1 MRCRMWILCVC
12 LLLGVLSACAATP
25 APFKIAVS
33 MALDAPLGR
42 QMMNAIQLAFDEN
55 GAKVGAHSLDLLIF
69 NSGDAETPYSPILDA
84 RAAQSIASDPS
95 VLAFMSATSDQVKA
109 SLPITNQA
117 GMVHLSPTATW
128 PGLTKVGFAPG
139 EPSIYYPNGK
149 RTFFRV
155 VPADDVQG
163 AVGARWA
170 AALGAKT
177 VFILSDDSLYANGLA
192 DIFAVNGL
200 DFNLQVLGREQFTQV
215 DVEQVARIIAAAPDL
230 LYMSTTGG
238 KIPVAYTLIKM
249 LRAEGFSAPIMGGDG
264 LIDTTLSSLDAL
276 GEVCATQI
284 APDPMR
290 LERATDFVAA
300 FRARYGETP
309 SPFALSSY
317 EATKVLLRAIAL
329 AEPKT
334 RQGVLDA
341 MRQLGSYEGV
351 LGRWQFDANG
361 DTTLTTIGG
370 WCIED
375 GVWQFHENLR

>member
-1 MRCRMWILCVC
+1 MRCRMGILCVC
-12 LLLGVLSACAATP
+12 LLVGVLSACAATP
-25 APFKIAVS
+25 APLKIAVS
-33 MALDAPLGR
+33 MALDVPLGR
-42 QMMNAIQLAFDEN
+42 QMMNAIQLAFDESD
-55 GAKVGAHSLDLLIF
+55 GKVGTHSLELLVF
-69 NSGDAETPYSPILDA
+69 NSGDAETPYSPTLDAQAA
-84 RAAQSIASDPS
+84 RAAAADPTVVAFIS
-95 VLAFMSATSDQVKA
+95 VTSDQVKA

-117 GMVHLSPTATW
+117 GLVHLSPTATW

-139 EPSIYYPNGK
+139 EPGIYYPNGK

-163 AVGARWA
+163 VVGARWA

-192 DIFAVNGL
+192 DIFAVNAL
-200 DFNLQVLGREQFTQV
+200 DLNIQVLGREQFTQT
-215 DVEQVARIIAAAPDL
+215 DAEQIARIITAAPDL
-230 LYMSTTGG
+230 LYMSTTGS
-238 KIPVAYTLIKM
+238 KIPVAYTLIEI
-249 LRAEGFSAPIMGGDG
+249 LRAKGFSALIMGGDG
-264 LIDTTLSSLDAL
+264 LIDTTLSNLEVL

-284 APDPMR
+284 VPDPMR
-290 LERATDFVAA
+290 LESAANFAAA
-300 FRARYGETP
+300 FRARYGEVP

-317 EATKVLLRAIAL
+317 EAAKVLLRALAL

-341 MRQLGSYEGV
+341 MQRLGSYEGM

-361 DTTLTTIGG
+361 DTTLTAIGG